1 MMKCFRYIKLL
12 FSVFIFCM
20 MLTLFWKGSIAGDE
34 RILVLEFIESHT
46 FLLWSL
52 LFISFFLIIF
62 RSHNVSKKERLI
74 LYSA

>member
-52 LFISFFLIIF
+52 LFISFFSLFLEVIMF
-62 RSHNVSKKERLI
+62 LKKKD
-74 LYSA
+74 

>member
-1 MMKCFRYIKLL
+1 MMKYFRYIKLL

-52 LFISFFLIIF
+52 LFISFFSLFLEVIMF
-62 RSHNVSKKERLI
+62 LKKKD
-74 LYSA
+74 

>member
-1 MMKCFRYIKLL
+1 MMKYFRYIKLL
-12 FSVFIFCM
+12 FSFIIFCM

-52 LFISFFLIIF
+52 LFISFFSLFLEAIMF
-62 RSHNVSKKERLI
+62 LKKKD
-74 LYSA
+74 

>member
-1 MMKCFRYIKLL
+1 MMKYFQYTKLL

-52 LFISFFLIIF
+52 LFISFFSLFLEVIMF
-62 RSHNVSKKERLI
+62 LKKKD
-74 LYSA
+74 